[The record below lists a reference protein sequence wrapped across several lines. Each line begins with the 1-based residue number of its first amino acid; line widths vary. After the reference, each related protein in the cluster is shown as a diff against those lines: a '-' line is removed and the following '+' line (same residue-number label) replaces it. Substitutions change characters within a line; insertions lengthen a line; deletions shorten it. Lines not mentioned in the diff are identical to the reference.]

1 MPYHFN
7 NDAERVIALK
17 RSRLLVAGT
26 LFIVLGLLAFC
37 MYKIINH

>member
-1 MPYHFN
+1 MAANFN
-7 NDAERVIALK
+7 NDMEREVVLK

-37 MYKIINH
+37 IYQVVNH